1 MGCGIIISVIK
12 KCFIEKEN
20 FLINYKGK
28 KISILGMGSS
38 GIACA
43 NLLDSLGSDVLI
55 SDIKDKNKL
64 KNSIRKIS
72 SGIRIET
79 GGHTKKILNADLIIP
94 SPGIDTN
101 FPLLQEAAKRN
112 IPLLSEIEIAFSL
125 INAELIIAIT
135 GTNGKSTTTS
145 LIGEIFRKAEK
156 DVLVGGNIGI
166 PFSDLVNKVKKNTVL
181 ILEISSFQ
189 LERIK
194 TFNPHIGIIL
204 NITPDHL
211 ERHKK
216 MDIYAG
222 IKADLFKNQTSADFC
237 ILNGEDPYCVKI
249 AKRIKSQIIFFSR
262 KNQLKKGVF
271 IKEEK
276 IFFDLK
282 GIFYDFLPLSISSI
296 KLPGMHNLEN
306 ILAASTVAIVAGI
319 KPEIIGETLKSF
331 CGLEHRLEF
340 VKKIKGVKYIND
352 SKATN
357 VSSTLVAIESFPS
370 EIILIMG
377 GRDKG
382 SGYLPLKKLIREKV
396 KLLIVLGEAGDL
408 IKEQLSGVAEI
419 IKVSGVRDAVEV
431 AYKNSDRHDIVLF
444 SPGCSSYDQFKNFQ
458 ERGRFFKSEVE
469 KI

>member
-1 MGCGIIISVIK
+1 M
-12 KCFIEKEN
+12 
-20 FLINYKGK
+20 INYKGK

-43 NLLDSLGSDVLI
+43 NLLDSLGSEVLI
-55 SDIKDKNKL
+55 SDLKDKNKL
-64 KNSIRKIS
+64 KNSIKKIS
-72 SGIRIET
+72 QGIRIET
-79 GGHTKKILNADLIIP
+79 GGHTKKILNADLIVP
-94 SPGIDTN
+94 SPGIDTD
-101 FPLLQEAAKRN
+101 FPLLQEAEKRN

-125 INAELIIAIT
+125 VNAELIIAIT

-145 LIGEIFRKAEK
+145 LIGEIFRKAGK

-181 ILEISSFQ
+181 VLEISSFQ

-222 IKADLFKNQTSADFC
+222 IKADLFKNQTPADFC
-237 ILNGEDPYCVKI
+237 VLNGDDSYCVEI
-249 AKRIKSQIIFFSR
+249 AKRIKSKVIFFSR
-262 KNQLKKGVF
+262 KKQLKKGIF
-271 IKEEK
+271 IKEGK
-276 IFFDLK
+276 IFFKLK
-282 GIFYDFLPLSISSI
+282 EEGGDFLPLSISNI

-306 ILAASTVAIVAGI
+306 VLAASTAAIVAGI
-319 KPEIIGETLKSF
+319 KPEIIGETLKNF

-340 VKKIKGVKYIND
+340 VKETKGVKYIND

-357 VSSTLVAIESFPS
+357 VYSTLVAIESFS
-370 EIILIMG
+370 SKIILIMG

-382 SGYLPLKKLIREKV
+382 SGYLPLKKLIKEKV

-408 IKEQLSGVAEI
+408 IKERLSGVAEI
-419 IKVSGVRDAVEV
+419 IKVSGVREAVEV
-431 AYKNSDRHDIVLF
+431 AYNNSDRQDVVLF
-444 SPGCSSYDQFKNFQ
+444 SPGCSSYDQFKNFR

>member
-1 MGCGIIISVIK
+1 LV
-12 KCFIEKEN
+12 
-20 FLINYKGK
+20 
-28 KISILGMGSS
+28 
-38 GIACA
+38 
-43 NLLDSLGSDVLI
+43 
-55 SDIKDKNKL
+55 
-64 KNSIRKIS
+64 
-72 SGIRIET
+72 
-79 GGHTKKILNADLIIP
+79 
-94 SPGIDTN
+94 
-101 FPLLQEAAKRN
+101 
-112 IPLLSEIEIAFSL
+112 
-125 INAELIIAIT
+125 NAELIIAIT

-145 LIGEIFRKAEK
+145 LIGEIFRKAGK

-216 MDIYAG
+216 MDIYAD
-222 IKADLFKNQTSADFC
+222 IKAHLFKNQTPADFC
-237 ILNGEDPYCVKI
+237 VLNGDDSYCVEI
-249 AKRIKSQIIFFSR
+249 AKRIKSQVIFFSR
-262 KNQLKKGVF
+262 KDRLKKGVF
-271 IKEEK
+271 IKEGN
-276 IFFDLK
+276 IFFKLNEEGDDL
-282 GIFYDFLPLSISSI
+282 LSLSTSNI

-306 ILAASTVAIVAGI
+306 VLAASTASIVAGI

-331 CGLEHRLEF
+331 SGLEHRLEF

-357 VSSTLVAIESFPS
+357 VFSTLVAIESFS
-370 EIILIMG
+370 SKIILIMG

-419 IKVSGVRDAVEV
+419 IKVSGVRESVEV
-431 AYKNSDRHDIVLF
+431 AYKNSDRQDVVLF
-444 SPGCSSYDQFKNFQ
+444 SPGCSSYDQFKNFR